1 MTFGG
6 ASAVLGWLFLQ
17 ASILIRAK
25 ITSIQ
30 KDQIS
35 SMIKNYCYYFSKIT
49 TKFRD
54 EDDEH
59 NWFILSHVTHKN
71 SWIPVLLLVLSR
83 PRSDHSF
90 SWRRFCL
97 LLMHCY
103 LVVVLEKKQLPKSQ
117 NLSSVLYDGPHLTNC
132 CYGKAGRNIVLTG
145 GGPT

>member
-6 ASAVLGWLFLQ
+6 ASVVLGWLFLQ

-103 LVVVLEKKQLPKSQ
+103 LVVVLEKKNSCLKVKICRQYYMMDLTSQ
-117 NLSSVLYDGPHLTNC
+117 TVVMVKLDVT
-132 CYGKAGRNIVLTG
+132 
-145 GGPT
+145 

>member
-35 SMIKNYCYYFSKIT
+35 SMIENYCYYFSKIT

-59 NWFILSHVTHKN
+59 KHRDDASACNGACACD
-71 SWIPVLLLVLSR
+71 R
-83 PRSDHSF
+83 RSL
-90 SWRRFCL
+90 CL
-97 LLMHCY
+97 
-103 LVVVLEKKQLPKSQ
+103 
-117 NLSSVLYDGPHLTNC
+117 
-132 CYGKAGRNIVLTG
+132 
-145 GGPT
+145 